1 MNDTR
6 LRIAAMVGAD
16 PEDLVFLPSSSHSI
30 DMVLNNFEWA
40 SDDVILHCAFQAFI
54 YYRI

>member
-1 MNDTR
+1 
-6 LRIAAMVGAD
+6 MVGAD

-54 YYRI
+54 YYRN